1 MYISEI
7 CSENIGPLKR
17 VVIRPELTKEG
28 FPKPIVIVGE
38 NGSGKSTLISN
49 VVDALYELA
58 NVGFSDAMHTTR
70 KYQGRQYFKAITQTE
85 MHIGSSYMF
94 SHIGFTNG
102 DKVIHYNFV
111 MGKLSLDEYKKKAGI
126 EQSTTVPWSED
137 LSHKSV
143 TIDKKESEGIFTD
156 NVLCYFGPERYEKP
170 VWMGESYY
178 DTSME
183 EAQHPSVTNR
193 YNGEIANSI
202 EEKERNAR
210 TLQWLLDV
218 IADSRP
224 DIQFAHEG
232 IEIIHV
238 GTEDLN
244 LLGIARKNVERIM
257 SEILGKEV
265 FFGLNFRSQIGSR
278 FNIRETQSE
287 QIIIPTLDSL
297 STGQSAL
304 FNLFAT
310 IVRYADKV
318 DINKSIHLNDISGI
332 VIIDEV
338 DLHLHSSLQKEV
350 LPKLFKLFPKV
361 QFIVSTHSPL
371 FILGMKE
378 IYGEDNCTIYE
389 MPTGKE
395 VSAETF
401 SEFQQ
406 AYRYMLETET
416 YKKEIEKLLTETSEV
431 PLILTE
437 GATDWRHIKAAWE
450 HFKDKEEY
458 QGITFKLLE
467 YDSAEGTSLPKIEMS
482 SSEIVSICK
491 HLSKLPRLNKV
502 IMIADADVPNDVKQ
516 LKEAG
521 KNYRVW
527 GNHVY
532 SIVLPLPKHRETTPS
547 ICIEH
552 YYTDEE
558 IKTPLQISG
567 KEKRL
572 FMGNEFDESGLSI
585 TDNPRLL
592 CLDRNSCGEGK
603 INIIDGQE
611 KKRVVDSTISND
623 KRINIALTKMAF
635 AKAVLNPPSEAFKQ
649 FDFSAFSILFDVI
662 KDILLLSE

>member
-1 MYISEI
+1 MHISEI
-7 CSENIGPLKR
+7 CSENIGPLER
-17 VVIRPELTKEG
+17 VVIRPEMTKEG
-28 FPKPIVIVGE
+28 SPKPVVIVGE

-58 NVGFSDAMHTTR
+58 SVGFSDAMHAYR
-70 KYQGRQYFKAITQTE
+70 NYQGKQFFKALTQYE
-85 MHIGSSYMF
+85 MHLGSTYMF
-94 SHIGFTNG
+94 SHIGFTNE
-102 DKVIHYNFV
+102 DKVIHYNFI
-111 MGKLSLDEYKKKAGI
+111 GGDLSLDDYKMKAGI
-126 EQSTTVPWSED
+126 EQSTAVPWSEKKF
-137 LSHKSV
+137 HKSV
-143 TIDKKESEGIFTD
+143 TIDEKDSKSIFTN
-156 NVLCYFGPERYEKP
+156 NVLCYFGPQRYEKP
-170 VWMGESYY
+170 VWMGKSYY

-183 EAQHPSVTNR
+183 ESQHPSVRNR
-193 YNGEIANSI
+193 VDGEIANSI
-202 EEKERNAR
+202 EEKERNTR

-224 DIQFAHEG
+224 DIQFLNEG
-232 IEIIHV
+232 IEIVHV

-244 LLGIARKNVERIM
+244 LLGIARKNVETIM

-265 FFGLNFRSQIGSR
+265 FFGLNFRSEIGSR
-278 FNIRETQSE
+278 FNIRESQSG

-338 DLHLHSSLQKEV
+338 DLHLHSYLQKEV

-361 QFIVSTHSPL
+361 QFVISTHSPL

-378 IYGEDNCTIYE
+378 VYGEENCTIYE

-395 VSAETF
+395 VSAEAF
-401 SEFQQ
+401 SEFQK
-406 AYRYMLETET
+406 AYRYMVETET
-416 YKKEIEKLLTETSEV
+416 HKKEIEKLLAETTEV

-450 HFKDKEEY
+450 HYKDKEEY
-458 QGITFKLLE
+458 KDIKFKLIE
-467 YDSAEGTSLPKIEMS
+467 YDSVGGTALPRIEMS

-491 HLSKLPRLNKV
+491 QLSKLPRINKV
-502 IMIADADVPNDVKQ
+502 IMIADADVPDDAKK

-521 KNYRVW
+521 KNYRDW

-532 SIVLPLPKHRETTPS
+532 SIVLPVPTHRNATPN

-558 IKTPLQISG
+558 IRTPLEISG

-572 FMGNEFDESGLSI
+572 YMGYEFDENALSVS
-585 TDNPRLL
+585 DAPRLL

-611 KKRVVDSTISND
+611 KKSVVDSTIPKD
-623 KRINIALTKMAF
+623 KRVNLALTKMAF
-635 AKAVLNPPSEAFKQ
+635 AKAVLNPPTEAFTR

-662 KDILLLSE
+662 KDILLL

>member
-1 MYISEI
+1 MYISDI
-7 CSENIGPLKR
+7 CSENIGPLEK
-17 VVIRPELTKEG
+17 VVINPGLTKEG

-49 VVDALYELA
+49 IVDAFYELA
-58 NVGFSDAMHTTR
+58 NVGFSDAMHTNR
-70 KYQGRQYFKAITQTE
+70 NYQGKQYFKAITQSE
-85 MHIGSSYMF
+85 MHIGRSYMF
-94 SHIGFTNG
+94 SHIGFANG
-102 DKVIHYNFV
+102 DKVIHYSFV
-111 MGKLSLDEYKKKAGI
+111 GGKISLDEYKKRAGI
-126 EQSTTVPWSED
+126 EPSITVPWSEETF
-137 LSHKSV
+137 HKSV
-143 TIDKKESEGIFTD
+143 TIDKKDSESIFTN

-170 VWMGESYY
+170 VWMGKSYY

-183 EAQHPSVTNR
+183 ESQHPSVANR

-224 DIQFAHEG
+224 DIQFAYEG

-238 GTEDLN
+238 GTDDLN
-244 LLGIARKNVERIM
+244 LLGIARKNVETIM

-278 FNIRETQSE
+278 FNIRETQSG

-332 VIIDEV
+332 VVIDEV

-361 QFIVSTHSPL
+361 QFIISTHSPL

-378 IYGEDNCTIYE
+378 IYGEENCAIYE

-395 VSAETF
+395 ITAEAF
-401 SEFQQ
+401 SEFHK
-406 AYRYMLETET
+406 AYRYMIETET
-416 YKKEIEKLLTETSEV
+416 HKKEIEKLLASTTEV
-431 PLILTE
+431 PSILTE

-450 HFKDKEEY
+450 HFKDREEY
-458 QGITFKLLE
+458 QGITFKLIK
-467 YDSAEGTSLPKIEMS
+467 YDSVEGTALPKIEMS

-491 HLSKLPRLNKV
+491 QLSKLPRTNKV
-502 IMIADADVPNDVKQ
+502 IMIADADVPNDAKQ

-521 KNYRVW
+521 KNYRAW
-527 GNHVY
+527 GNNIF
-532 SIVLPLPKHRETTPS
+532 SIVLPLPKHRDTTPS

-558 IKTPLQISG
+558 IRTPIQISG
-567 KEKRL
+567 IEKRL
-572 FMGNEFDESGLSI
+572 YLGNEFDENGLSI
-585 TDNPRLL
+585 SDAPRLL

-611 KKRVVDSTISND
+611 KKSVVDATIPKD
-623 KRINIALTKMAF
+623 KRVNLALTKMAF
-635 AKAVLNPPSEAFKQ
+635 ANAVLNPPSEEFKL
-649 FDFSAFSILFDVI
+649 FDFSAFKILFDVI
-662 KDILLLSE
+662 KEILLLSE